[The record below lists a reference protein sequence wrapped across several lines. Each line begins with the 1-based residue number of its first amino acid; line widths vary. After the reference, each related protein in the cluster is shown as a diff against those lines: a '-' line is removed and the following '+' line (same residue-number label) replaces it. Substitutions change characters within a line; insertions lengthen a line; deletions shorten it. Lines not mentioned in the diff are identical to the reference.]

1 MTTQQ
6 GFLIFRLKNEN
17 NANLVMK
24 KGLDV
29 WGEIYDRLNTTEV
42 SRATILENDQ
52 LVQTPEESVDRLK
65 L

>member
-17 NANLVMK
+17 NANLVME

-29 WGEIYDRLNTTEV
+29 WGEIYDRLNTTEI

>member
-17 NANLVMK
+17 NANSVME